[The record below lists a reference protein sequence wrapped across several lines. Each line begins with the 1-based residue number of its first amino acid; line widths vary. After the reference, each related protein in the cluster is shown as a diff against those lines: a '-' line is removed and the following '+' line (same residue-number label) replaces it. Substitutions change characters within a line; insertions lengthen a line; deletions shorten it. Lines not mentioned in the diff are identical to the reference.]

1 MMDNPASS
9 TGRYWLIVCAVGL
22 LLAFSGLGYRLVD
35 LQVRQHDQLRDTAR
49 GNTTRTIIIQP
60 RRGDIF
66 DSNGNKLATSRF
78 VKTVCADPV
87 MIGHHYPAVARALA
101 SVLGMDVRA
110 LEARLKPRLIRTP
123 SGAVKPN
130 RYVRL
135 KRKVLPEVF
144 EEVKKVMAGFP
155 IDDPTVA
162 VNKEKQQF
170 VRNMRRLA
178 VFADREEDQ
187 LRLYPSSKLAAHILG
202 FVGGDDHAGKEG
214 IEKVLQSQLT
224 GARGWRIIEID
235 KGKRE
240 RVERRV
246 QDVAARNGLNAYLT
260 IDLGIQNI
268 VEQELALAMEKHR
281 AAGVTAIV
289 VRPRSGNVLAMANL
303 PTFDPRHPGD
313 FDASARRN
321 RAVTDT
327 FEPGSTFKAVTV
339 AGALNEG
346 LVTLRTQFHCS
357 NGRLFYAGKILHDHH
372 SYGLLTVEKIITK
385 SSNIGA
391 AKVGMRLGAPRL
403 HQYIRDFGFG
413 SRTGISL
420 PGEVVGI
427 VHPLKEWSK
436 LSISR
441 VPMGHEVAGTPLQ
454 VVMMMSAIA
463 NGGRLMQP
471 RVVDRLEDEQG
482 RLVLKYPVKTV
493 RQVIS
498 PTAAK
503 QVTKALKT
511 VVAQG
516 GTARRAE
523 LDYYT
528 AAGKTGTA
536 QKPGRG
542 GYIPGKYYASFVGFL
557 PADKPELCILVAVDE
572 PQGEHYGGLVA
583 APVFKAIAGR
593 TASYLGIVP
602 DKEPDK
608 LAITDGRAP
617 GRR

>member
-1 MMDNPASS
+1 MDSPASS
-9 TGRYWLIVCAVGL
+9 IGRYWLIVCAVGL
-22 LLAFSGLGYRLVD
+22 LIAFSGLGYRLVD
-35 LQVRQHDQLRDTAR
+35 LQVYRHDKLRDTAR
-49 GNTTRTIIIQP
+49 GNTTRTVIIQP

-101 SVLGMDVRA
+101 PVLGMDVRD
-110 LEARLKPRLIRTP
+110 LENKLKPRLIRVS
-123 SGAVKPN
+123 SGAIKSN

-135 KRKVLPEVF
+135 KRKVLPEAF
-144 EEVKKVMAGFP
+144 EEVKKAMSEFSV
-155 IDDPTVA
+155 DDPTVA
-162 VNKEKQQF
+162 INREKQRF
-170 VRNMRRLA
+170 VRDLRRRA

-187 LRLYPSSKLAAHILG
+187 LRLYPSGKHVAHVLG
-202 FVGGDDHAGKEG
+202 FVGGDDHKGKEG
-214 IEKVLQSQLT
+214 IEAVLNSKLT
-224 GARGWRIIEID
+224 GARGWRVIETD
-235 KGKRE
+235 SRKRE

-246 QDVAARNGLNAYLT
+246 QDVSARNGLNAHLT
-260 IDLGIQNI
+260 IDSGIQNI
-268 VEQELALAMEKHR
+268 VEMELALAMAKHR

-289 VRPRSGNVLAMANL
+289 VRPRNGNVLAMANL
-303 PTFDPRHPGD
+303 PTFDPRNPGD
-313 FDASARRN
+313 FSASARRN

-372 SYGLLTVEKIITK
+372 PYGLLTVEKIITK
-385 SSNIGA
+385 SSNIGT

-403 HQYIRDFGFG
+403 YQYIRDFGFG
-413 SRTGISL
+413 SQTGINL
-420 PGEVVGI
+420 PGEVAGI
-427 VHPLKEWSK
+427 VHPLKKWSK

-454 VVMMMSAIA
+454 IVMMMSAIA

-471 RVVDRLEDEQG
+471 RVIDRLEDEKG
-482 RLVLKYPVKTV
+482 RLVLKYPVKLV
-493 RQVIS
+493 RQSIS
-498 PTAAK
+498 ATTAK

-511 VVAQG
+511 VAAQD

-523 LDYYT
+523 LDFFT
-528 AAGKTGTA
+528 VAGKTGTA
-536 QKPGRG
+536 QKAGRG
-542 GYIPGKYYASFVGFL
+542 GYIPGKYYTSFVGFL

-572 PQGEHYGGLVA
+572 PQGDYYGGLVA
-583 APVFKAIAGR
+583 APIFKAIAGR
-593 TASYLGIVP
+593 AVSYLGIAP
-602 DKEPDK
+602 DKKPDE
-608 LAITDGRAP
+608 LAIRGTRAS

>member
-1 MMDNPASS
+1 M
-9 TGRYWLIVCAVGL
+9 
-22 LLAFSGLGYRLVD
+22 GLGYRLVD
-35 LQVRQHDQLRDTAR
+35 LQVRQHDRLRDTAR
-49 GNTTRTIIIQP
+49 GNTTRTIIVQP

-87 MIGHHYPAVARALA
+87 MIGRHYPAVARALA
-101 SVLGMDVRA
+101 PVLGMDIRDM
-110 LEARLKPRLIRTP
+110 ESRLKPRLIRTP
-123 SGAVKPN
+123 LGAVKPS

-144 EEVKKVMAGFP
+144 EDIKRVMAEFP

-162 VNKEKQQF
+162 MDKEKQRF
-170 VRNMRRLA
+170 VSDLRRLA
-178 VFADREEDQ
+178 VFAEREEDQ
-187 LRLYPSSKLAAHILG
+187 LRLYPSGKLAAHVLG
-202 FVGGDDHAGKEG
+202 FVGGDDHVGKEG

-235 KGKRE
+235 KRKRE

-246 QDVAARNGLNAYLT
+246 QDVSARNGLNAFLT

-268 VEQELALAMEKHR
+268 VEQELVLALEKHR

-289 VRPRSGNVLAMANL
+289 VRPRNGNVIAMANL

-313 FDASARRN
+313 YDASARRN

-346 LVTLRTQFHCS
+346 LVTLRNQFHCED
-357 NGRLFYAGKILHDHH
+357 GRFYYAGKILHDHH
-372 SYGLLTVEKIITK
+372 PYGLLTVEKIITK

-420 PGEVVGI
+420 PGEVAGI
-427 VHPLKEWSK
+427 VHPLKKWNK

-454 VVMMMSAIA
+454 IVMMMSAVA

-471 RVVDRLEDEQG
+471 RVVDRLADEQG
-482 RLVLKYPVKTV
+482 RLVLKYPVRTV

-498 PTAAK
+498 PTVAK
-503 QVTKALKT
+503 QVTQALKT

-523 LDYYT
+523 LDFYT
-528 AAGKTGTA
+528 VAGKTGTA
-536 QKPGRG
+536 QKAGRG
-542 GYIPGKYYASFVGFL
+542 GYILGKYYASFVGFL
-557 PADKPELCILVAVDE
+557 PADEPELCILVAVDE
-572 PQGEHYGGLVA
+572 PQGEYYGGLVA

-593 TASYLGIVP
+593 TASYLGI
-602 DKEPDK
+602 EPDK
-608 LAITDGRAP
+608 KPDELAVSGRRTP

>member
-1 MMDNPASS
+1 MDNPASS

-162 VNKEKQQF
+162 INKEKQQF

-593 TASYLGIVP
+593 TASYLGIAP
-602 DKEPDK
+602 DKKPDE
-608 LAITDGRAP
+608 LIITGGRTP

>member
-1 MMDNPASS
+1 
-9 TGRYWLIVCAVGL
+9 
-22 LLAFSGLGYRLVD
+22 
-35 LQVRQHDQLRDTAR
+35 
-49 GNTTRTIIIQP
+49 
-60 RRGDIF
+60 
-66 DSNGNKLATSRF
+66 
-78 VKTVCADPV
+78 
-87 MIGHHYPAVARALA
+87 MIGNHYRAVARAL
-101 SVLGMDVRA
+101 SPVLEMDTQDI
-110 LEARLKPRLIRTP
+110 ESKLKPRLIRTP

-135 KRKVLPEVF
+135 KRKVQPEVF
-144 EEVKKVMAGFP
+144 EEIKKVMAEFP

-162 VNKEKQQF
+162 INEEKQRSL
-170 VRNMRRLA
+170 RNLRRFA
-178 VFADREEDQ
+178 IFADREEDQ
-187 LRLYPSSKLAAHILG
+187 LRLYPSGKLAAHVLG

-246 QDVAARNGLNAYLT
+246 QDVPARNGLNAFLT

-268 VEQELALAMEKHR
+268 VEQELALAMENHR

-289 VRPRSGNVLAMANL
+289 VLPRNGNVMAMANL

-313 FDASARRN
+313 YDASARRN

-346 LVTLRTQFHCS
+346 LITLHNQFHCE
-357 NGRLFYAGKILHDHH
+357 NGRLYFAGKILHDHH
-372 SYGLLTVEKIITK
+372 PYGMLTVEKIITK
-385 SSNIGA
+385 SSNIGT

-413 SRTGISL
+413 SRTGINL
-420 PGEVVGI
+420 PGEVAGI
-427 VHPLKEWSK
+427 VHPLKKWNK

-441 VPMGHEVAGTPLQ
+441 VPMGHEVASTPLQ
-454 VVMMMSAIA
+454 IVMMMSAIA

-471 RVVDRLEDEQG
+471 RMVDRVEDEQG

-498 PTAAK
+498 PAMAK

-516 GTARRAE
+516 GTARRAN
-523 LDYYT
+523 LDFYT
-528 AAGKTGTA
+528 VAGKTGTA
-536 QKPGRG
+536 QKSGRG

-572 PQGEHYGGLVA
+572 PQGEYYGGLVA

-593 TASYLGIVP
+593 TASYLGITP
-602 DKEPDK
+602 DKKPDK
-608 LAITDGRAP
+608 LAISGGRGP

>member
-1 MMDNPASS
+1 METPASS
-9 TGRYWLIVCAVGL
+9 IGRYWLIVCAFGL
-22 LLAFSGLGYRLVD
+22 LLAFMGLSYRLVD
-35 LQVRQHDQLRDTAR
+35 LQVRQHERLRDTAR
-49 GNTTRTIIIQP
+49 GNTTRTIIVQP

-66 DSNGNKLATSRF
+66 DSHGNKLATSRF
-78 VKTVCADPV
+78 VKTVCADPM
-87 MIGHHYPAVARALA
+87 MIGRHYPAVARALA
-101 SVLGMDVRA
+101 PVLGMDVRDM
-110 LEARLKPRLIRTP
+110 ESRLKPRLIRTP
-123 SGAVKPN
+123 LGAVKPS

-144 EEVKKVMAGFP
+144 EDIKRVMAEFP

-162 VNKEKQQF
+162 MDKEKQRF
-170 VRNMRRLA
+170 VSDLRRLA

-187 LRLYPSSKLAAHILG
+187 LRLYPSGKLAAHVLG

-235 KGKRE
+235 KRKRE

-246 QDVAARNGLNAYLT
+246 QDVSARNGLNAFLT

-268 VEQELALAMEKHR
+268 IEQELVLALEKHR
-281 AAGVTAIV
+281 ASGVTAIV
-289 VRPRSGNVLAMANL
+289 VRPRNGNVIAMANL

-313 FDASARRN
+313 YDASARRN

-346 LVTLRTQFHCS
+346 LVTLRNQFHCED
-357 NGRLFYAGKILHDHH
+357 GRFYYAGKILHDHH
-372 SYGLLTVEKIITK
+372 PYGLLTVEKIITK

-420 PGEVVGI
+420 PGEVAGI
-427 VHPLKEWSK
+427 VHPLKKWNK

-454 VVMMMSAIA
+454 IVMMMSAVA

-471 RVVDRLEDEQG
+471 RVVDRLADEQG

-498 PTAAK
+498 PTVAK
-503 QVTKALKT
+503 QVTQALKT

-523 LDYYT
+523 LDFYT
-528 AAGKTGTA
+528 VAGKTGTA
-536 QKPGRG
+536 QKAGRG

-557 PADKPELCILVAVDE
+557 PADEPELCILVAVDE
-572 PQGEHYGGLVA
+572 PQGEYYGGLVA

-593 TASYLGIVP
+593 TASYLGI
-602 DKEPDK
+602 EPDK
-608 LAITDGRAP
+608 KPDELAVSGRRTP

>member
-1 MMDNPASS
+1 MLINAS
-9 TGRYWLIVCAVGL
+9 IL
-22 LLAFSGLGYRLVD
+22 LVAFTGLGYRLVD
-35 LQVRQHDQLRDTAR
+35 LQIHRHDKLRDTAR
-49 GNTTRTIIIQP
+49 GNTTRTVIVQP

-66 DSNGNKLATSRF
+66 DSKGNKLATSRF

-101 SVLGMDVRA
+101 PILGMDVRD
-110 LEARLKPRLIRTP
+110 LENKLKPRLIRTP
-123 SGAVKPN
+123 SGAMKPN

-144 EEVKKVMAGFP
+144 EEVKKAISEFS

-162 VNKEKQQF
+162 ISKEKQRF
-170 VRNMRRLA
+170 VRDLRRRA
-178 VFADREEDQ
+178 VFADRQEDQ
-187 LRLYPSSKLAAHILG
+187 LRLYPSRTLAAHVLG
-202 FVGGDDHAGKEG
+202 FVGGDDHKGKEG
-214 IEKVLQSQLT
+214 IEAILDSKLT

-246 QDVAARNGLNAYLT
+246 QDVSARNGLNASIT

-289 VRPRSGNVLAMANL
+289 VRPRNGNVLAMANL
-303 PTFDPRHPGD
+303 PTFDPSHPGD

-357 NGRLFYAGKILHDHH
+357 DGKLFYAGKILHDHH

-391 AKVGMRLGAPRL
+391 AKVGMRLGAPKL

-413 SRTGISL
+413 SRTGINL
-420 PGEVVGI
+420 PGEVAGI
-427 VHPLKEWSK
+427 VHPLKKWSK

-593 TASYLGIVP
+593 TASYLGIAP
-602 DKEPDK
+602 DKKPDE
-608 LAITDGRAP
+608 LIITGGRTP

>member
-1 MMDNPASS
+1 METPVSS
-9 TGRYWLIVCAVGL
+9 NGRYWLIACAVGL

-49 GNTTRTIIIQP
+49 VNTTRTIIVQP

-66 DSNGNKLATSRF
+66 DSNRNKLATSRF

-87 MIGHHYPAVARALA
+87 MIGNHYRAVARAL
-101 SVLGMDVRA
+101 SPVLEMDIRDI
-110 LEARLKPRLIRTP
+110 ESKLKPRLIRTP
-123 SGAVKPN
+123 SGADKPD

-144 EEVKKVMAGFP
+144 EDIKRVMAEFP

-162 VNKEKQQF
+162 MDKEKQRF
-170 VRNMRRLA
+170 VSDLRRLA

-187 LRLYPSSKLAAHILG
+187 LRLYPSGKLAAHVLG

-246 QDVAARNGLNAYLT
+246 QDVSARNGLNAFLT
-260 IDLGIQNI
+260 IDLGVQNI

-289 VRPRSGNVLAMANL
+289 VRPRNGNVLAMANL

-313 FDASARRN
+313 FEASARRN
-321 RAVTDT
+321 RAVTDI

-346 LVTLRTQFHCS
+346 LVTLHNQFHCE
-357 NGRLFYAGKILHDHH
+357 NGEFKFAGKILHDHH
-372 SYGLLTVEKIITK
+372 PYGILTVEKIITK

-391 AKVGMRLGAPRL
+391 AKVAMRLGASRL
-403 HQYIRDFGFG
+403 HQYIGDFGFG
-413 SRTGISL
+413 HRTGISL
-420 PGEVVGI
+420 PGEVAGI
-427 VHPLKEWSK
+427 FHPLEKWTR

-454 VVMMMSAIA
+454 IVMMMSAIA
-463 NGGRLMQP
+463 NGGRLMKP
-471 RVVDRLEDEQG
+471 RVVDHLEDEQG
-482 RLVLKYPVKTV
+482 RLVLKYPVNLV

-498 PTAAK
+498 PAAAK

-511 VVAQG
+511 VVARG
-516 GTARRAE
+516 GTAPRAE

-542 GYIPGKYYASFVGFL
+542 GYIRGKYYVSFVGFL
-557 PADKPELCILVAVDE
+557 PADKAELCILVAVDE
-572 PQGEHYGGLVA
+572 PQGQHFASQVA
-583 APVFKAIAGR
+583 APLFKAIAGR
-593 TASYLGIVP
+593 TASYLGISP
-602 DKEPDK
+602 DKKPDK
-608 LAITDGRAP
+608 LAISGGRGP
-617 GRR
+617 GRH

>member
-1 MMDNPASS
+1 MDIPASS

-49 GNTTRTIIIQP
+49 GYTTRTVIAQP

-78 VKTVCADPV
+78 VKTICADPV
-87 MIGHHYPAVARALA
+87 MIGRHYPAVARALA
-101 SVLGMDVRA
+101 PILRMDVRD
-110 LEARLKPRLIRTP
+110 LEVRLKPRLIRTP
-123 SGAVKPN
+123 SGEMKPN
-130 RYVRL
+130 RYIRL

-144 EEVKKVMAGFP
+144 DEIKKVMAEFS

-162 VNKEKQQF
+162 VNRGKQRF
-170 VRNMRRLA
+170 VRDMRRLA
-178 VFADREEDQ
+178 VFADRDEDQ
-187 LRLYPSSKLAAHILG
+187 LRLYPSGKLAAHVLG

-214 IEKVLQSQLT
+214 VEKVLQSQLT

-246 QDVAARNGLNAYLT
+246 QDVTARNGLNAFLA

-268 VEQELALAMEKHR
+268 VEQELTLAMEKHR

-289 VRPRSGNVLAMANL
+289 VCPRNGDVLAMANL

-346 LVTLRTQFHCS
+346 LVTLRNQFHCE
-357 NGRLFYAGKILHDHH
+357 NGRFYYAGRILHDHH
-372 SYGLLTVEKIITK
+372 PYGMLTVEKIITK

-391 AKVGMRLGAPRL
+391 AKVAMRLGAPRL
-403 HQYIRDFGFG
+403 HQYIEDFGFG

-420 PGEVVGI
+420 PGEVAGI
-427 VHPLKEWSK
+427 FHPLKKWSK
-436 LSISR
+436 LSITR

-454 VVMMMSAIA
+454 IVMMMSAIA

-471 RVVDRLEDEQG
+471 RVIDRLEDGKG

-498 PTAAK
+498 PTVAK
-503 QVTKALKT
+503 QVAKVLKT

-516 GTARRAE
+516 GTAPRAE
-523 LDYYT
+523 LDFYT
-528 AAGKTGTA
+528 VAGKTGTA
-536 QKPGRG
+536 QKAGRG

-572 PQGEHYGGLVA
+572 PQGEYYGGLVA

-593 TASYLGIVP
+593 TASYLGIAP
-602 DKEPDK
+602 DKKPDE
-608 LAITDGRAP
+608 LAISGGRTP
-617 GRR
+617 RRR

>member
-1 MMDNPASS
+1 METPASS
-9 TGRYWLIVCAVGL
+9 IGRYWLIACAVGL
-22 LLAFSGLGYRLVD
+22 LVAFLGLGYRLVD
-35 LQVRQHDQLRDTAR
+35 LQVQQHDQLSDTAR
-49 GNTTRTIIIQP
+49 GNTTRTVIVQP

-78 VKTVCADPV
+78 VKTICADPV
-87 MIGHHYPAVARALA
+87 MIGRHYPAVARALA
-101 SVLGMDVRA
+101 PVLGMNVRD
-110 LEARLKPRLIRTP
+110 LEDRLKPRLIRTP
-123 SGAVKPN
+123 SGVTKPN

-144 EEVKKVMAGFP
+144 EDIKKVMAEFP

-162 VNKEKQQF
+162 LNKEKQRF
-170 VRNMRRLA
+170 IRNLRRHA
-178 VFADREEDQ
+178 VFADRVEDQ
-187 LRLYPSSKLAAHILG
+187 LRLYPSGELAAHVLG

-214 IEKVLQSQLT
+214 IEKVLQTQLT

-246 QDVAARNGLNAYLT
+246 QDVPARNGLNAFLT

-268 VEQELALAMEKHR
+268 VEQELALAMGNYE

-289 VRPRSGNVLAMANL
+289 VRPRNGNVLAMANL

-339 AGALNEG
+339 AAAFNEG
-346 LVTLRTQFHCS
+346 LITLRTQFHCE
-357 NGRLFYAGKILHDHH
+357 NGRYYYAGKILHDHH
-372 SYGLLTVEKIITK
+372 PYGMLSVEKIITK
-385 SSNIGA
+385 SSNIGT
-391 AKVGMRLGAPRL
+391 AKVAMRLGAPRL
-403 HQYIRDFGFG
+403 HQYIGDFGFG
-413 SRTGISL
+413 SRTGINL
-420 PGEVVGI
+420 PGEVAGI
-427 VHPLKEWSK
+427 FHPLKNWSK

-454 VVMMMSAIA
+454 IVMMMSAIA

-471 RVVDRLEDEQG
+471 RVVDRLADEQG

-498 PTAAK
+498 PAAAK
-503 QVTKALKT
+503 QVTRALKT

-523 LDYYT
+523 LDFYT
-528 AAGKTGTA
+528 VAGKTGTA
-536 QKPGRG
+536 QKAGRG
-542 GYIPGKYYASFVGFL
+542 GYITGKYYSSFVGFM

-572 PQGEHYGGLVA
+572 PQGEYYGGLIA

-593 TASYLGIVP
+593 VASYLGIAP
-602 DKEPDK
+602 DKKPDE
-608 LAITDGRAP
+608 LAISGSHTP

>member
-1 MMDNPASS
+1 MDNPASS

-593 TASYLGIVP
+593 TASYLGIAP
-602 DKEPDK
+602 DKKPDE
-608 LAITDGRAP
+608 LIITGGRTP

>member
-1 MMDNPASS
+1 MLINAS
-9 TGRYWLIVCAVGL
+9 IL
-22 LLAFSGLGYRLVD
+22 LVAFTGLGYRLVD
-35 LQVRQHDQLRDTAR
+35 LQIHRHDKLRDTAR
-49 GNTTRTIIIQP
+49 GNTTRTVIVQP

-66 DSNGNKLATSRF
+66 DSKGNKLATSRF

-101 SVLGMDVRA
+101 PILGMDVRD
-110 LEARLKPRLIRTP
+110 LENKLKPRLIRTP
-123 SGAVKPN
+123 SGAMKPN

-144 EEVKKVMAGFP
+144 EEVKKAISEFS

-162 VNKEKQQF
+162 ISKEKQRF
-170 VRNMRRLA
+170 VRDLRRRA
-178 VFADREEDQ
+178 VFADRQEDQ
-187 LRLYPSSKLAAHILG
+187 LRLYPSRTLAAHVLG
-202 FVGGDDHAGKEG
+202 FVGGDDHKGKEG
-214 IEKVLQSQLT
+214 IEAILDSKLT

-246 QDVAARNGLNAYLT
+246 QDVSARNGLNASIT

-593 TASYLGIVP
+593 TASYLGIAP
-602 DKEPDK
+602 DKKPDE
-608 LAITDGRAP
+608 LIITGGRTP

>member
-1 MMDNPASS
+1 METPASS
-9 TGRYWLIVCAVGL
+9 IGRYWLNASAVGL
-22 LLAFSGLGYRLVD
+22 LLAFLGLGYRLVD
-35 LQVRQHDQLRDTAR
+35 LQVQQHDQLSDTAR
-49 GNTTRTIIIQP
+49 GNTTRTVIVQP

-87 MIGHHYPAVARALA
+87 MLGRHYTAVARALA
-101 SVLGMDVRA
+101 PVLGMNVRD

-123 SGAVKPN
+123 SGVMKPN

-144 EEVKKVMAGFP
+144 EDIKKVMAEFP

-162 VNKEKQQF
+162 LNKEKQRF
-170 VRNMRRLA
+170 IRNLRRLA
-178 VFADREEDQ
+178 IFADRVEDQ
-187 LRLYPSSKLAAHILG
+187 LRLYPSGELAAHVLG

-214 IEKVLQSQLT
+214 IEKVLQTQLT

-246 QDVAARNGLNAYLT
+246 QDVPARNGLNAFLT

-268 VEQELALAMEKHR
+268 VEQELALAMGNYQ

-289 VRPRSGNVLAMANL
+289 VRPRNGNVLAMANL

-339 AGALNEG
+339 AAALNEG
-346 LVTLRTQFHCS
+346 LITLRNQFHCE
-357 NGRLFYAGKILHDHH
+357 NGRYYYAGKILHDHH
-372 SYGLLTVEKIITK
+372 PYGMLSVEKIITK
-385 SSNIGA
+385 SSNIGT
-391 AKVGMRLGAPRL
+391 AKVAMRLGAPRL
-403 HQYIRDFGFG
+403 HQYIGDFGFG
-413 SRTGISL
+413 SRTGINL
-420 PGEVVGI
+420 PGEVAGI
-427 VHPLKEWSK
+427 FHPLKNWSK

-454 VVMMMSAIA
+454 IVMMMSAIA

-471 RVVDRLEDEQG
+471 RVVDRLADEHG

-498 PTAAK
+498 TAAAK
-503 QVTKALKT
+503 QVTRALKT

-516 GTARRAE
+516 GTAHRAE
-523 LDYYT
+523 LDFFT
-528 AAGKTGTA
+528 VAGKTGTA
-536 QKPGRG
+536 QKAGQG
-542 GYIPGKYYASFVGFL
+542 GYITGNYYSSFVGFM

-572 PQGEHYGGLVA
+572 PQGEYYGGLIA
-583 APVFKAIAGR
+583 APVFKSIAGR
-593 TASYLGIVP
+593 VASYLGIAP
-602 DKEPDK
+602 DKKPDE
-608 LAITDGRAP
+608 LAISGSHTP